1 MGGYDSAFLAST
13 EILNLSSLEW
23 RRGPALPSTVSY
35 GLSTVYQDTLYLV
48 NRSDGKVMSLSGDG
62 TKQWKVIHNLG
73 SLGPWRQVF
82 PPPIV
87 SRDII
92 GC

>member
-1 MGGYDSAFLAST
+1 MGGHGDGDGLASM
-13 EILNLSSLEW
+13 EILSLTSMQW
-23 RRGPALPSTVSY
+23 RRGPVLPRPVDDA
-35 GLSTVYQDTLYLV
+35 LSTVYEDTLYLV
-48 NRSDGKVMSLSGDG
+48 NKDGRVMSLSGDG
-62 TKQWKVIHNLG
+62 TDQWKVIDNLG
-73 SLGPWRQVF
+73 SLDNIRQVF